1 MTSTRPPSPY
11 TIRSIQ
17 EMLGL
22 TRGVI
27 LGLVDSGFVRP
38 SRGERNEYRF
48 TFRDVVV
55 LRSAVELRA
64 AGIAPRRILASLR
77 TLKARLP
84 AEMPVEGLR
93 ISAVGNDITVREG
106 GGRRRADSGQ
116 LVMDFELAPAEG
128 SSVAFLP
135 RVKPTPPP
143 PEPASR
149 REAEDG
155 GDAATWFVHGE
166 ALEANDRGA
175 AEAAYRRALTLDPAF
190 ADAYLNLGA
199 LLCEARRCAEAVA
212 LYDAAVRRFPDD
224 ALLHFN
230 RAVALEDQGRPAEAL
245 AGYDTS
251 LRLDETLADAH
262 YNIARLH
269 EQLGDAKKAVR
280 HFSAYRRLQR

>member
-1 MTSTRPPSPY
+1 MTSARPPAPY
-11 TIRSIQ
+11 TIRGIQ

-48 TFRDVVV
+48 TFRDIVV

-64 AGIAPRRILASLR
+64 AGIAPRRILAALR

-84 AEMPVEGLR
+84 DEMPVEGLR
-93 ISAVGNDITVREG
+93 ISAVGSDITVREG
-106 GGRRRADSGQ
+106 GARWQADSGQ
-116 LVMDFELAPAEG
+116 LVMDFELAQAEG
-128 SSVAFLP
+128 RSVAFLP
-135 RVKPTPPP
+135 LALPARPATS
-143 PEPASR
+143 EPQES
-149 REAEDG
+149 D
-155 GDAATWFVHGE
+155 GDAATWFARGE
-166 ALEANDRGA
+166 ALETSDRGA
-175 AEAAYRRALTLDPAF
+175 AEAAYRRALALDPAY

-199 LLCEARRCAEAVA
+199 LLCEARRCAEAVT
-212 LYDAAVRRFPDD
+212 LYDRAVRRFPGD

-230 RAVALEDQGRPAEAL
+230 RAVALEDQGRPTEAL
-245 AGYDTS
+245 AGYDTA
-251 LRLDETLADAH
+251 LRLDDALADAH

-269 EQLGDAKKAVR
+269 EQLGDAKQAVR